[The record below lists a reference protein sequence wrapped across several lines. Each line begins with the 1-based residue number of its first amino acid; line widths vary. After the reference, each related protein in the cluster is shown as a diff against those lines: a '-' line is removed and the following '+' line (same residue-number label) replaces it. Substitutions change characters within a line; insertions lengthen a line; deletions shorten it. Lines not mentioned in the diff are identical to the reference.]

1 MPWTKTSYPA
11 SMKNLP
17 EVVRDKAIEIANA
30 ISRAK
35 QSSITVQEKHGKVQE
50 RDSFDPN
57 KGAEVKK

>member
-1 MPWTKTSYPA
+1 
-11 SMKNLP
+11 MKNLP